1 MCHRGL
7 THSLQAA
14 APRPTAAQVSR
25 QLVPPGV
32 WGQGCC
38 VPAAKAAPGGGS
50 PWALAAGAGVPP
62 QPGWAPTGKV
72 LPTAAGDVSPPC
84 KVGGAER
91 VTREPQPAAPGHP
104 RRSAL
109 FSPHPRRP
117 LPGGTPRRAAPRIPG
132 RGSWG
137 GGRRARPSPAR
148 PGGGSRRSSAGGAA
162 GAHPCPRC
170 RPALPCP
177 SGHPPSGAASPRPP
191 RRAGRGAGGE
201 GAAPFPSSFPPSL
214 PPSARQRARAHA
226 AQRQAPA
233 SAPAQ
238 APLRASPCCPHRSA
252 ARRPL
257 TPARPPGSPALPS
270 RKLPVSLFT
279 SSRRPAR
286 AARAPPVAGAGGGPG
301 EAPAVRC
308 GPPGWVLAGTRGSLR
323 TGWSG
328 AAGTSHAPHAPL
340 LGHQQPLGPCGTW

>member
-233 SAPAQ
+233 PASAPAQ
-238 APLRASPCCPHRSA
+238 APLRSALPRA
-252 ARRPL
+252 ARTAAQRAARSPQPGRRAPRL
-257 TPARPPGSPALPS
+257 CRAGNSPFPYLPPRGARPERPEPLPS
-270 RKLPVSLFT
+270 RG
-279 SSRRPAR
+279 RE
-286 AARAPPVAGAGGGPG
+286 GGP
-301 EAPAVRC
+301 VRL
-308 GPPGWVLAGTRGSLR
+308 PP
-323 TGWSG
+323 
-328 AAGTSHAPHAPL
+328 
-340 LGHQQPLGPCGTW
+340 